1 MSNDSPNTININI
14 NKILACIKYNVDP
27 YFYYYFVNNNMGYN
41 DEKKSKK
48 ELQGSFIKLLVGLR
62 EKGITRRTLLLKMI

>member
-41 DEKKSKK
+41 DEKNQKK
-48 ELQGSFIKLLVGLR
+48 NCKDPS
-62 EKGITRRTLLLKMI
+62 